1 MGDLAADID
10 TINLAHIID
19 GHPDDRVALICRNR
33 PTTYGDL
40 RTSVGRLRAGLLAL
54 GVEPGD
60 RVAMACA
67 NNRHFV
73 EAYLAV
79 VGMGAIAV
87 PVNPTSPPPE
97 LQRELMAVEPVLLV
111 VEPFGVATVSGLD
124 RSALATLRHVV
135 LTEPPA
141 SGSSELPSLADLA
154 ADEPAPIVDV
164 APDTTAVM
172 MFTSGTAGSS
182 RPAMLSHRNLLA
194 NIEQGRSSPVHIEP
208 DDVVYGVLPLF
219 HIFGLNVMLGMTMAM
234 GARLVLVQRFDPSTA
249 ADSIR
254 DRGVTVLP
262 GAPPMWV
269 AFAHFDELPAET
281 FSRVRIALSGASK
294 LPPSVARICEERFGL
309 QIAEGYGLT
318 EAAPVVTSSSG
329 LAGGPRYGSVG
340 RALDGVEVRLVG
352 PDGNDVLVG
361 DVGEI
366 LVRGDNVFQG
376 YFRDPETTARVLDAD
391 GWLHTGDMATADDD
405 GWLYLVDR
413 AKDLIIVSGFN
424 VFPAEV
430 EEVLASHPAVAEAG
444 VVGVPHPH
452 TGEAVK
458 AFVALAP
465 GAQIDEETLIDHAC
479 DHLARYKCPTKV
491 LFVDELPRNISG
503 KLVRRHLADTVLDDT
518 VLDDTGSI

>member
-1 MGDLAADID
+1 MPPDGYAPLLVGDLD
-10 TINLAHIID
+10 TAINLAHILD
-19 GHPDDRVALICRNR
+19 GHPDDRVALIYRNR
-33 PTTYGDL
+33 PTTYGDV
-40 RTSVGRLRAGLLAL
+40 RSVVGRLRAGLRSL

-60 RVAMACA
+60 RVVMACA
-67 NNRHFV
+67 NNEHFV
-73 EAYLAV
+73 ASYLAV
-79 VGMGAIAV
+79 VGIGAIAV
-87 PVNPTSPPPE
+87 PVNPTSPPAE
-97 LQRELMAVEPVLLV
+97 LQRELQAVEPLLLV
-111 VEPFGVATVSGLD
+111 LEPFG
-124 RSALATLRHVV
+124 LATLAGIDREAVGSLRHVV
-135 LTEPPA
+135 LTEA
-141 SGSSELPSLADLA
+141 AAESSLPCLADLTVG
-154 ADEPAPIVDV
+154 EPVPIVDV
-164 APDTTAVM
+164 DPDTTAVM

-194 NIEQGRSSPVHIEP
+194 NIRQSLSAPVHIEA

-219 HIFGLNVMLGMTMAM
+219 HIFGLNVMLGLTLAV

-262 GAPPMWV
+262 GAPPLWV
-269 AFAHFDELPAET
+269 AFAHFDELPADT

-294 LPPSVARICEERFGL
+294 LPPSVARTCEERFGL
-309 QIAEGYGLT
+309 RISEGYGLT
-318 EAAPVVTSSSG
+318 EAAPVVTSSAG

-340 RALDGVEVRLVG
+340 RALEGVEVRLVG
-352 PDGNDVLVG
+352 PDGADVLVG

-366 LVRGDNVFQG
+366 LVRGENVFKG
-376 YFRDPETTARVLDAD
+376 YFRDPETTARVLDDD

-430 EEVLASHPAVAEAG
+430 EEVLTSHPAVAEAG
-444 VVGVPHPH
+444 VIGVPHPH

-458 AFVALAP
+458 AFVALEP
-465 GAQIDEETLIDHAC
+465 GAEIDEEALIDHASEQ
-479 DHLARYKCPTKV
+479 LARYKCPTKV

-503 KLVRRHLADTVLDDT
+503 KLVRRHLTETVLDDT
-518 VLDDTGSI
+518 A

>member
-1 MGDLAADID
+1 MGEIDLGAGP
-10 TINLAHIID
+10 TNLAHIVD
-19 GHPDDRVALICRNR
+19 GHPAESVALICRNR
-33 PTTYGDL
+33 PTTYGQL
-40 RTSVGRLRAGLLAL
+40 RDTVGRLRTGLRDL
-54 GVEPGD
+54 GIEPGD
-60 RVAMACA
+60 RVAMACS

-73 EAYLAV
+73 EAYLAII
-79 VGMGAIAV
+79 GIGAVAV

-97 LQRELMAVEPVLLV
+97 LQRELGAVEPVALLL
-111 VEPFGVATVSGLD
+111 EPFGLGILDALD
-124 RSALATLRHVV
+124 RGALGSLRHVI

-141 SGSSELPSLADLA
+141 SGPGELPSLVEIA
-154 ADEPAPIVDV
+154 AGVGDGEHDAVTPILDVD
-164 APDTTAVM
+164 PDTTAVM

-194 NIEQGRSSPVHIEP
+194 NLVQSRTSPVHIESS
-208 DDVVYGVLPLF
+208 DVVYGVLPLF
-219 HIFGLNVMLGMTMAM
+219 HIFGLNVMLGLTLAQ
-234 GARLVLVQRFDPSTA
+234 GASLVLVQRFDPSTA

-262 GAPPMWV
+262 GAPPLWV
-269 AFAHFDELPAET
+269 AFAHFDELPADT
-281 FSRVRIALSGASK
+281 FSTVRIALSGASK
-294 LPPSVARICEERFGL
+294 LPPSVAQRCEERFGL
-309 QIAEGYGLT
+309 RIAEGYGLT

-329 LAGGPRYGSVG
+329 LPDGPRYGSVG

-352 PDGNDVLVG
+352 PDGVDALVG

-376 YFRDPETTARVLDAD
+376 YFRDPETTARVLDEH
-391 GWLHTGDMATADDD
+391 GWLHTGDMATTDDD

-430 EEVLASHPAVAEAG
+430 EEVLSSHPAVAEAG

-458 AFVALAP
+458 AFVALHP
-465 GAQIDEETLIDHAC
+465 GADVDEEALIDFAC

-503 KLVRRHLADTVLDDT
+503 KLVRRHLADTVLED
-518 VLDDTGSI
+518 VG